1 MPPFKIAFI
10 VADQR
15 EVLGQHQ
22 LPEPYFGPAPKA
34 LLVGLKQTP
43 GVEVHIISCVRQ
55 PVPVPARLAEN
66 IFFHAVKV
74 PRWGFLRSGYL
85 PCILGIRKK
94 LRELQP
100 DIVHGQGTESYYA
113 LTAAHSGFP
122 NVITIHGN
130 MRQVARSLGARPFS
144 FHWLMAHLEAWTIR
158 RAGGVVCLS
167 RYTRAQ
173 VQALARQTW
182 LLPNA
187 VEEVFFKIEPAPAP
201 EPTLLCVG
209 TVIPYKN
216 QNELIRC
223 LDPVAAKQ
231 NIRLIFLGGA
241 NPDRP
246 YCQEFL
252 ELVRNR
258 PWCVFKGFTEG
269 NDLREHFRTAHLLVH
284 PSLEDNCPMVILEA
298 MAAGLPVA
306 ASRIG
311 GIPDLIDHGV
321 NGLLF
326 DPMDSSQIRDAV
338 VQLLSDSEAR
348 KRIADE
354 GKKRALE
361 RYHPKEIARQDL
373 EVYRE
378 VLKRS

>member
-1 MPPFKIAFI
+1 
-10 VADQR
+10 
-15 EVLGQHQ
+15 
-22 LPEPYFGPAPKA
+22 
-34 LLVGLKQTP
+34 
-43 GVEVHIISCVRQ
+43 
-55 PVPVPARLAEN
+55 
-66 IFFHAVKV
+66 
-74 PRWGFLRSGYL
+74 
-85 PCILGIRKK
+85 
-94 LRELQP
+94 
-100 DIVHGQGTESYYA
+100 
-113 LTAAHSGFP
+113 
-122 NVITIHGN
+122 
-130 MRQVARSLGARPFS
+130 
-144 FHWLMAHLEAWTIR
+144 MA
-158 RAGGVVCLS
+158 
-167 RYTRAQ
+167 
-173 VQALARQTW
+173 
-182 LLPNA
+182 
-187 VEEVFFKIEPAPAP
+187 
-201 EPTLLCVG
+201 
-209 TVIPYKN
+209 
-216 QNELIRC
+216 
-223 LDPVAAKQ
+223 
-231 NIRLIFLGGA
+231 
-241 NPDRP
+241 
-246 YCQEFL
+246 EFL
-252 ELVRNR
+252 QLVQNR

-338 VQLLSDSEAR
+338 VQLLSDLEAR